1 MKIGILDD
9 ERSML
14 LRIAGYVEEVGLKEE
29 YIIDTYQDID
39 DYFNCGKEYDIL
51 LLDIDMPKMSGIDV
65 AKKLLNCR
73 TVIIYITNYDNRMSE
88 AFDINVVGYVLKNEL
103 ASKLKPAL
111 FKAIDRM
118 HQEDDIWIRK
128 KGEIF
133 HFRSKDIV
141 YIESIKRY
149 LHFYTRD
156 NNSYIPYMTLEEV
169 CQYLPNHFVQINK
182 SQIVNIQKIIS
193 MNGYILSLKDID
205 QTLEISRR
213 RKKDVFN
220 LLMQEIKER

>member
-1 MKIGILDD
+1 MEIGILDD
-9 ERSML
+9 ERAML
-14 LRIAGYVEEVGLKEE
+14 LRIKGYIEEIGLKED
-29 YIIDTYQDID
+29 YTIDTYQDVEV
-39 DYFNCGKEYDIL
+39 FLNEGKEYDIL
-51 LLDIDMPKMSGIDV
+51 LLDIDMPKMSGIDL
-65 AKKLLNCR
+65 AQKLLDYK
-73 TVIIYITNYDNRMSE
+73 TVIIYITNYENRMSE
-88 AFDINVVGYVLKNEL
+88 AFDINVVGYILKSEL
-103 ASKLKPAL
+103 SEKLEAAL
-111 FKAIDRM
+111 LKAIDRM

-133 HFRSKDIV
+133 HFRSRDII

-169 CQYLPNHFVQINK
+169 SQYLPDNFVQVNK
-182 SQIVNIQKIIS
+182 SQIVNTKKILS
-193 MNGYILSLKDID
+193 MNGYILSLKDISEK
-205 QTLEISRR
+205 LEISRR